1 MIIRTRS
8 ESPFS
13 SIGSFLLIVSVALIF
28 VAVGGQFQSVSA
40 QGLAVTPKR
49 VILNDGQRHAT
60 IRLLS
65 KYDQPMMFRL
75 QFIHQRMT
83 EHGKLEQITSKDRQS
98 DEMFVDNLVRFAP
111 RQVKI
116 DSGEAQTVRLL
127 VRKPDKLEAGE
138 YRSHLLFRS
147 VTASDS
153 NVLGDSGTSKKERK
167 LSAAVKMR
175 VHVAIPVIVRH
186 GTLSGDV
193 DISLLELAGSKDSPV
208 LKVKFKNTGQR
219 TTYGKLTA
227 KSKAKDSTKTKTI
240 GGVETN
246 LYASTEKRIVEI
258 PLDGK
263 KNNLD
268 GTSLIVSYKEDR
280 EDSKIPEGQ
289 SIIEVDKEV
298 TIPDEK
304 ESAEPTEQKNETK

>member
-1 MIIRTRS
+1 
-8 ESPFS
+8 
-13 SIGSFLLIVSVALIF
+13 
-28 VAVGGQFQSVSA
+28 
-40 QGLAVTPKR
+40 
-49 VILNDGQRHAT
+49 
-60 IRLLS
+60 
-65 KYDQPMMFRL
+65 
-75 QFIHQRMT
+75 MT

-263 KNNLD
+263 KNNLN